1 MSTIIPKTSSQVT
14 LERHLRD
21 ALRAAPI
28 IYIQHHDLLLFLDTL
43 KKVLEKLGK
52 KLDRDCALF
61 LYGVGQLSLVEK
73 EKYLFASGIEQFQF
87 FLKAMMINEF
97 VSSNLSAKPVKKDI
111 AIIVSPP
118 LAGAEGRNHSSEKDS
133 LMLKAF
139 LQNFFAINE
148 DTNRHVILLNPS
160 NHGLSPEIEKLAYVI
175 HIDPPS
181 QEEIEE
187 TLDEVVNKRVVKSS
201 TRKAISEKEREDRRK
216 KSAETKKSISRDLQ
230 GLELS
235 DIRLIARFLSIST
248 TDAYKKQNIR
258 IAQEKKREI
267 VQKNS
272 LLDVVTPRYKLDDI
286 GGLATLSQYFRE
298 KAVFFRNTEEA
309 MYEYHTPVPK
319 GTLLL
324 GMPGCGKSMIAQAAA
339 AEFNVPLLKLEMN
352 RILGQYVGESEKN
365 FRKVLDLATAASPC
379 VLWIDEIEKA
389 FSGADGGANSGK
401 SDVVMRLMG
410 LFLTWMQEH
419 DKAVYIIATAN
430 DVMRPEFMRKG
441 RFDEIFYV
449 GFPEMKEVADIFKK
463 KIEDYNKLGGVIRF
477 DVSCGDYDSLAQA
490 ATHFTGAEI
499 DAIVNT
505 AIEKKYLE
513 IKKTLERSNSVKTSI
528 DKNMLMTLISEYA
541 GRKQA
546 KPLEEYLLE
555 KEKVGNN
562 EVGLRNFALKWKDN
576 PIINIYKLQEEHH
589 LRNAK

>member
-1 MSTIIPKTSSQVT
+1 MKNSNPKASSQDR

-28 IYIQHHDLLLFLDTL
+28 IYIQHHDLRYFLDTL
-43 KKVLEKLGK
+43 KKVLQKLNK
-52 KLDRDCALF
+52 RLDAHCALF
-61 LYGVGQLSLVEK
+61 LYGFSQLSLVEG
-73 EKYLFASGIEQFQF
+73 EKYLTASGTEKFQG
-87 FLKAMMINEF
+87 FLEAINKNEF
-97 VSSNLSAKPVKKDI
+97 GSNPFGKPCKKEVFI
-111 AIIVSPP
+111 LVSPP
-118 LAGAEGRNHSSEKDS
+118 LAGQGDRNRSTAKDS
-133 LMLKAF
+133 LLLKAF
-139 LQNFFAINE
+139 LQSFYVVNE
-148 DTNRHVILLNPS
+148 DTDRHVILFDPS
-160 NHGLSPEIEKLAYVI
+160 QSALSPEIEKLSYVI
-175 HIDPPS
+175 RVDPPS
-181 QEEIEE
+181 QDEIER
-187 TLDEVVNKRVVKSS
+187 TLDEVTSKRVVKSVD
-201 TRKAISEKEREDRRK
+201 KQDLSEKEREEREKR
-216 KSAETKKSISRDLQ
+216 SAETKKSISRDLQ

-235 DIRLIARFLSIST
+235 DIRMIARFLSIST

-258 IAQEKKREI
+258 TAQEKKREI

-272 LLDVVTPRYKLDDI
+272 LLDVVSPKYTLDDI
-286 GGLATLSQYFRE
+286 GGLATLSKYFKE

-309 MYEYHTPVPK
+309 MYGYHTPVPK
-319 GTLLL
+319 GCLLL
-324 GMPGCGKSMIAQAAA
+324 GMPGCGNSMIAQAAA

-419 DKAVYIIATAN
+419 EKAVYIIATAN

-449 GFPEMKEVADIFKK
+449 GFPEDLEVAEIFKK
-463 KIEDYNKLGGVIRF
+463 KIEDYNRFNGVIRF
-477 DVSCGDYDSLAQA
+477 EVSGRDYDCLAKA
-490 ATHFTGAEI
+490 AMHFTGAEI

-505 AIEKKYLE
+505 AIEKKYLAL
-513 IKKTLERSNSVKTSI
+513 KSAKSPDSVKTGI
-528 DKNMLMTLISEYA
+528 DKEALMALIEDYE

-546 KPLEEYLLE
+546 KPLEEYLKE
-555 KEKVGNN
+555 MEKVDKNN
-562 EVGLRNFALKWKDN
+562 VEMLRNVALKWRKN

>member
-187 TLDEVVNKRVVKSS
+187 TLDEVVNKRVVKSP

-235 DIRLIARFLSIST
+235 DIRMIARFLSIST
-248 TDAYKKQNIR
+248 TDAYKKQSIR

-272 LLDVVTPRYKLDDI
+272 LLDVVSPRYKLEDI

-298 KAVFFRNTEEA
+298 KAVFFQNTEEA

-339 AEFNVPLLKLEMN
+339 DEFNVPLLKLEMN

-449 GFPEMKEVADIFKK
+449 GFPEEKEVADIFKK

-477 DVSCGDYDSLAQA
+477 EVSRGDYDYLAKA

-505 AIEKKYLE
+505 AIEKQYQE
-513 IKKTLERSNSVKTSI
+513 IKKASGSSNSVKTSI
-528 DKNMLMTLISEYA
+528 DKNMLMTLITDYA

>member
-1 MSTIIPKTSSQVT
+1 MSTNIPKTSSQVT

-28 IYIQHHDLLLFLDTL
+28 IYIEHHDLLLFLDTL
-43 KKVLEKLGK
+43 KKVLEKMGK

-139 LQNFFAINE
+139 LQNFFTVNE
-148 DTNRHVILLNPS
+148 DTNRHVILFNPS

-187 TLDEVVNKRVVKSS
+187 TLDEVVNKRVVKSP

-248 TDAYKKQNIR
+248 TNAYKKQNIR

-272 LLDVVTPRYKLDDI
+272 LLDVVTPRYQLDDI

-449 GFPEMKEVADIFKK
+449 GFPEMKEVADLFKK

-477 DVSCGDYDSLAQA
+477 DVSGGDYDSLAQA

>member
-1 MSTIIPKTSSQVT
+1 MNNSIPKTSSQVK

-28 IYIQHHDLLLFLDTL
+28 IYIPHHDLLLFLDTL
-43 KKVLEKLGK
+43 KRVLEKLGK
-52 KLDRDCALF
+52 KLERDCALF

-73 EKYLFASGIEQFQF
+73 EKYLLASGIEQFQA
-87 FLKAMMINEF
+87 FLEAMMINEF
-97 VSSNLSAKPVKKDI
+97 VSTNPAAKPLKKDI

-118 LAGAEGRNHSSEKDS
+118 LAGAEGRKQSSEKDS
-133 LMLKAF
+133 LMLNAF
-139 LQNFFAINE
+139 LQNFFALNE
-148 DTNRHVILLNPS
+148 DTNRHVILFNPS

-187 TLDEVVNKRVVKSS
+187 TLDEVVNKRVVKSP

-286 GGLATLSQYFRE
+286 GGLATLSLYFRE

-477 DVSCGDYDSLAQA
+477 DVSGGDYDSLAQA

-513 IKKTLERSNSVKTSI
+513 IKKTSEISNSVKTSI